1 MYGGIKEKDGND
13 IKKINNEEVILSN
26 KKKLKS
32 EQKKLLDI
40 FVLMENKIINKIM
53 IKQGKIIVF
62 NEILNGF

>member
-40 FVLMENKIINKIM
+40 FVLMENKIINK
-53 IKQGKIIVF
+53 K
-62 NEILNGF
+62 